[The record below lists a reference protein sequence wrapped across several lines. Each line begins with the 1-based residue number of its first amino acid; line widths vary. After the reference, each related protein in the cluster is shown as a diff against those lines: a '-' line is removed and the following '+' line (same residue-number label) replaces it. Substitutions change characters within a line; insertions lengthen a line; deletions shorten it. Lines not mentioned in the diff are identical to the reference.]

1 VTPPSRRESSL
12 AVAGGEPAVADRG
25 RLPLL
30 LPACLAC
37 FERERER
44 ERFSEK
50 ARKEARWAG

>member
-25 RLPLL
+25 RLLPLL

-44 ERFSEK
+44 EREILG
-50 ARKEARWAG
+50 EG